1 MLYKLL
7 GMFVWKGAKMVLRR
21 KYGPTYVP
29 VPLLAGVAVAVL
41 LAVGLA
47 VVKRDSLHDIN

>member
-1 MLYKLL
+1 MFYKLL
-7 GMFVWKGAKMVLRR
+7 GMFVWKGAKTFLRR
-21 KYGPTYVP
+21 KYGRTYVP

-47 VVKRDSLHDIN
+47 VVKRDSLDDIT